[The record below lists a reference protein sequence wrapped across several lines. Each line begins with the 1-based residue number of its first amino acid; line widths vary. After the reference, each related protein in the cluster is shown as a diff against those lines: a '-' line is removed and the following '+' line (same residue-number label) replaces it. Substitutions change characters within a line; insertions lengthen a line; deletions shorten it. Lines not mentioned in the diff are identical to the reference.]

1 MVSELGTA
9 TGKMK
14 ASPPTYRILT
24 GGHVIVPDGSAF
36 QGKNIEDLTP
46 AQARGYVWLF
56 ESPQPGQT
64 YVIGVDPTFGV
75 SGWAPELS
83 TDEDLQTDNAAI
95 SVWRIGKDGRDY
107 QVAEYAAP
115 IDVYELAPIINGLGR
130 LYSGNNEMGQAHV
143 ILEVYPGPGWPAE
156 QSLIHHYGYIN
167 YYRPKFLNTLEPEYT
182 RGIGW
187 QASAKTVRDLAI
199 FTRKHV
205 AANKVVVRSPWLLSE
220 MQDCKLDLEKFTIYA
235 DGTGQHDDRVR
246 AAALAWFAAHDFT
259 TQVQIPEASRVEK
272 GKSVNWQQ
280 SDMTSESLRAAWE
293 DRFEEL
299 GRI

>member
-1 MVSELGTA
+1 
-9 TGKMK
+9 MK
-14 ASPPTYRILT
+14 ASPPTYRVLT
-24 GGHVIVPDGSAF
+24 GGHIMTPDASHF
-36 QGKNIEDLTP
+36 QGKAIEDLTP
-46 AQARGYVWLF
+46 SQARGYVWLF
-56 ESPQPGQT
+56 ESPQPGQV
-64 YVIGVDPTFGV
+64 YVVGVDPTFGIN
-75 SGWAPELS
+75 GWRQELT
-83 TDEDLQTDNAAI
+83 TDEDLNTDNACV

-115 IDVYELAPIINGLGR
+115 IDVYELAPIVNALGR

-167 YYRPKFLNTLEPEYT
+167 MYRPKFVNTLET
-182 RGIGW
+182 TFTKGVGW
-187 QASAKTVRDLAI
+187 QANQKSVRDLAV

-205 AANKVVVRSPWLLSE
+205 GAGKVIVRSPWLLSE
-220 MQDCKLDLEKFTIYA
+220 MQDCKLDPEKFTIYA
-235 DGTGQHDDRVR
+235 EGNGIHDDRVR

-259 TQVQIPEASRVEK
+259 TQVSIPETSKIEK
-272 GKSVNWQQ
+272 GKVVNWQQ
-280 SDMTSESLRAAWE
+280 SDMSSEALKEAWE